1 MASSRL
7 VRGND
12 GKVHRIRV
20 TDEEW
25 EEVLEAVQY
34 EGDLSFLTEAISER
48 EVRGGIHGRE
58 PWKPKKDMDPWERL
72 AAAIVG
78 KACEDYLEAY
88 ERGDGRAMEE
98 LRDWFS
104 ENEYAE
110 VVFRHLE
117 RLIHKAKSKREF
129 LRLKRIVVKIL

>member
-1 MASSRL
+1 MASNRL

-12 GKVHRIRV
+12 GRIHRIRV

-34 EGDLSFLTEAISER
+34 EGELSFLTEAISER
-48 EVRGGIHGRE
+48 EVRSGIRGRE

-98 LRDWFS
+98 LRDWFG

-110 VVFRHLE
+110 VVFRHME
-117 RLIHKAKSKREF
+117 RLIREAKSERE
-129 LRLKRIVVKIL
+129 LRYLKRIVVKIL